1 MRIKRYKKI
10 PDGWVGDWGLTWTEG
25 AILADML
32 VWDCTLIERAERCF
46 VTEKKVRQAI
56 KKFNTIDGAKEL
68 LKSGTKFQK
77 KVEQN
82 STSKRNKVPHQTEQS
97 STFSK
102 EKKEIPPTPPIKNKK
117 KTQEEQLLFSP
128 SASDGGEKK
137 EEVKVYSLQYRCQK
151 YFEEEFFKYKGVKYY
166 WDGVDAG
173 NMKMLLR
180 KLKKAYLDRHGVAPT
195 DYELEMFF
203 KEFINSLV
211 IFKPDKFVDEKFTIK
226 DINSQFNVVYPKLL
240 NKNGNASTNAGG
252 RHDSRPSMVERTLNK
267 YAAMYG
273 SGQQDG
279 GIGSQR

>member
-1 MRIKRYKKI
+1 MKRYTKI
-10 PDGWVGDWGLTWTEG
+10 PDEWVGEWGLSWTE
-25 AILADML
+25 AAVLADLL
-32 VWDCTLIERAERCF
+32 VWDCTIRERAVRCHISERTAYNAMTKIMS
-46 VTEKKVRQAI
+46 TEP
-56 KKFNTIDGAKEL
+56 AKIAVECL
-68 LKSGTKFQK
+68 QKLQK
-77 KVEQN
+77 KSAKIADGDMQ
-82 STSKRNKVPHQTEQS
+82 KLQTEHAKIAEKQ
-97 STFSK
+97 K
-102 EKKEIPPTPPIKNKK
+102 EKKKTPPTPPIKNKK
-117 KTQEEQLLFSP
+117 KIQEEQLLFSP

-166 WDGVDAG
+166 WEGVDAG

-195 DYELEMFF
+195 DDELEMFF